1 MSPMVRIRGDMVRI
15 NMPALSRDEAH
26 TAIVSVMTDEQK
38 KVYEQRRDVD
48 FALELRGVSR
58 FRANVLQQQRGP
70 AAVFRVIPS
79 QVIPLDQLEL
89 PKAVKDLASREKGL
103 VLVTGPTGSGKST
116 TLASMVDYVNE
127 HLQGHILTIEDPI
140 EFVHESKRCLVNQRE
155 IGQHTESFAS
165 ALRAGLREDPD
176 VILVGELRDLETT
189 QLAISAAE
197 TGHLVFA
204 T

>member
-1 MSPMVRIRGDMVRI
+1 
-15 NMPALSRDEAH
+15 
-26 TAIVSVMTDEQK
+26 
-38 KVYEQRRDVD
+38 
-48 FALELRGVSR
+48 GVSR

-79 QVIPLDQLEL
+79 EIIPLEQLGL

-103 VLVTGPTGSGKST
+103 VLVTGPTRSGQAT
-116 TLASMVDYVNE
+116 TPASMVDYVNA
-127 HLQGHILTIEDPI
+127 HLQGHTLTIEDPI
-140 EFVHESKRCLVNQRE
+140 EFMHESKRCLVNQRE
-155 IGQHTESFAS
+155 VGQHTESFAT